1 MEIANNIPVSGPA
14 FRFSQSRPA
23 KTFDSMSYRL
33 STNKIPMSPK
43 DGSRGSTE
51 ILKGHLGID
60 KLETIH
66 SRFNSVARTIRVA
79 DENMGKIENYIDR
92 MKAELQRIIKN
103 YPPFPPGN
111 EERVK
116 RLKSVNAF
124 RRLIDQLTIP
134 PPNEEFAA
142 KIMPKHDVVS
152 KTNYSQKAPS
162 ERNLYQTRSEA
173 LDIPKLPEDANDEK
187 VYALVEKL
195 DAAGEMLRQ
204 SWSDLTTYAAEVGES
219 YDQEVEA
226 AGIFHSYGDE
236 FESVD
241 TEAETEL
248 KSRELGYTLAI
259 EPGMTLTEAQSQL
272 LSLLN

>member
-23 KTFDSMSYRL
+23 KTFDSLSHRL
-33 STNKIPMSPK
+33 STNKTTTSSK

-51 ILKGHLGID
+51 PQKGHFGVD

-79 DENMGKIENYIDR
+79 DENMEKIENYIDK
-92 MKAELQRIIKN
+92 MKTELQRMVKN

-111 EERVK
+111 EERVE
-116 RLKSVNAF
+116 RLKSINAL

-142 KIMPKHDVVS
+142 KIMLEHDAVS
-152 KTNYSQKAPS
+152 KINYSQKMSGENKLHQTGS
-162 ERNLYQTRSEA
+162 ERLY
-173 LDIPKLPEDANDEK
+173 IPQLPEGADDEE
-187 VYALVEKL
+187 VHAFIEKL
-195 DAAGEMLRQ
+195 DAARDMLRQ
-204 SWSDLTTYAAEVGES
+204 MRSELAADAAKIAES
-219 YDQEVEA
+219 YEGKTEA
-226 AGIFHSYGDE
+226 AGIYPSYEEEVQAADM
-236 FESVD
+236 
-241 TEAETEL
+241 EAEAEL
-248 KSRELGYTLAI
+248 KSSELGYELTI
-259 EPGMTLTEAQSQL
+259 EPGMTLTEAQLQL